1 MAGWKPGR
9 KNEKREC
16 KVISKVEEAKKK
28 TSKGPRLKNKKKS
41 LQSGSRNRQV
51 QQHWLR
57 TCRAATQAETRDK
70 SLKPQEA
77 ENKPRAELLRKAVF
91 WQYHQSS
98 SIKPQLKLSLDFSA
112 IS

>member
-51 QQHWLR
+51 QQH
-57 TCRAATQAETRDK
+57 
-70 SLKPQEA
+70 
-77 ENKPRAELLRKAVF
+77 
-91 WQYHQSS
+91 
-98 SIKPQLKLSLDFSA
+98 
-112 IS
+112 